1 MEETGRRRITMV
13 DKTNQLLLKAFG
25 VMKAERGKKKRLTY
39 ASRDDMLRIKRRQ
52 LNRGTP
58 GYEGKTL
65 ADLDDHER
73 RIQRALGNH
82 DWEPPAHGET
92 SQVTS
97 RLNAVEANWNRK
109 RIAAERIGDRSW
121 SINLPQANRKEK

>member
-1 MEETGRRRITMV
+1 MATKREPHQ
-13 DKTNQLLLKAFG
+13 KLLKAFG

-39 ASRDDMLRIKRRQ
+39 ESRDNMLRIKRRQ
-52 LNRGTP
+52 LNRGAP

-92 SQVTS
+92 PQITS
-97 RLNAVEANWNRK
+97 RLNAVEADWNRK
-109 RIAAERIGDRSW
+109 RIAAERIGSRAW
-121 SINLPQANRKEK
+121 SPILPKANRKEE